1 MADNLQKRIDQAASG
16 TPLLKP
22 DEQRIYLGTF
32 RERCYVSMTIA
43 QMKKTSNQTALKKA
57 LKTYP
62 EASILMN
69 GCLSTVVQST
79 YMQIATKENIP
90 FKIVVTTTN
99 DCDDQSIGLLVISDK
114 AGHQENL
121 DIEVL
126 CPSEKPVS
134 SIQKKKE
141 KEPFW
146 RKIF

>member
-1 MADNLQKRIDQAASG
+1 
-16 TPLLKP
+16 
-22 DEQRIYLGTF
+22 
-32 RERCYVSMTIA
+32 YVSMTIA

-90 FKIVVTTTN
+90 FKIVTTTN

-114 AGHQENL
+114 AVHQEIL

-126 CPSEKPVS
+126 FPSEKPVS

>member
-1 MADNLQKRIDQAASG
+1 MADNLQQRIDQAASG

-62 EASILMN
+62 GASILMN

-90 FKIVVTTTN
+90 FKIVTTTN

-114 AGHQENL
+114 AVHQEIL

-126 CPSEKPVS
+126 FPSEKPVS